1 MKDAVDLLN
10 DQLTVARNEF
20 AAYRCKVEAQIE
32 VLELTIGRLRCVCDA
47 AFTVV
52 REDGDEDGWTAAW
65 QELVS
70 ALEDARY
77 EPDYLTCPDWIAGN
91 GTVSSL
97 TFTTA
102 TCGYSLGHRT
112 RHQCDCV
119 CVRPAGHDGPHQC
132 SAEAVRP

>member
-77 EPDYLTCPDWIAGN
+77 E
-91 GTVSSL
+91 VR
-97 TFTTA
+97 
-102 TCGYSLGHRT
+102 CGYSLGHRT
-112 RHQCDCV
+112 RHQGDCA

>member
-20 AAYRCKVEAQIE
+20 RAYRCMVEAQIE
-32 VLELTIGRLRCVCDA
+32 VMEITIARLRCVCDA

-70 ALEDARY
+70 ALEDANY
-77 EPDYLTCPDWIAGN
+77 KP
-91 GTVSSL
+91 
-97 TFTTA
+97 
-102 TCGYSLGHRT
+102 GY
-112 RHQCDCV
+112 
-119 CVRPAGHDGPHQC
+119 C
-132 SAEAVRP
+132 S

>member
-47 AFTVV
+47 AFTLI
-52 REDGDEDGWTAAW
+52 REDGDEDGWTAW

-77 EPDYLTCPDWIAGN
+77 D
-91 GTVSSL
+91 
-97 TFTTA
+97 
-102 TCGYSLGHRT
+102 
-112 RHQCDCV
+112 
-119 CVRPAGHDGPHQC
+119 PAGVYGSVPDHDRQDILAMIDRGDFAP
-132 SAEAVRP
+132 

>member
-1 MKDAVDLLN
+1 VSERLTDDQVAWYAGTSRTAKWTADMAVHENIVTLAREVQAHRSSCECAPMA

-52 REDGDEDGWTAAW
+52 REDGDEDGWTAW

-77 EPDYLTCPDWIAGN
+77 E
-91 GTVSSL
+91 
-97 TFTTA
+97 
-102 TCGYSLGHRT
+102 
-112 RHQCDCV
+112 
-119 CVRPAGHDGPHQC
+119 VR
-132 SAEAVRP
+132 S